1 MRRGGGLEDG
11 RADQETEG
19 VLSHLH
25 RPPGARITDYYALSR
40 QRCHILLGH
49 LQPHDLLLPLL
60 QVTGRWAEGMSL
72 AEEVHSLVRRH
83 FSLPVME
90 LTEIQVWPG
99 MALKVKML
107 IEGT

>member
-1 MRRGGGLEDG
+1 M
-11 RADQETEG
+11 
-19 VLSHLH
+19 
-25 RPPGARITDYYALSR
+25 
-40 QRCHILLGH
+40 
-49 LQPHDLLLPLL
+49 
-60 QVTGRWAEGMSL
+60 TGRWAEGMSL